1 MCYLYRKCAIL
12 IAPRNTP
19 GKLIVCIIQR
29 MDDAY
34 DLNRFL
40 EAQKPVYARVCSELR
55 EGRKSS
61 HWMWFVFPQIQGL
74 GRSGMAQRFA
84 ISSVEEAGE
93 YLQHPV
99 LGSRLRECA
108 ELVCAVK
115 GRTIH
120 EIFGS
125 PDDMKF
131 RSCMTLFARVDDQE
145 HSVFERALTKYFNG
159 EPDSLTLELV

>member
-1 MCYLYRKCAIL
+1 MS
-12 IAPRNTP
+12 
-19 GKLIVCIIQR
+19 
-29 MDDAY
+29 DAY

-40 EAQKPVYARVCSELR
+40 EAQKPVYERVCSELR
-55 EGRKSS
+55 TGRKSS

-84 ISSVEEAGE
+84 ISSIEEARV

-108 ELVCAVK
+108 ELVCGVT

-120 EIFGS
+120 QIFGS

-131 RSCMTLFARVDDQE
+131 RSCMTLFARVDDKE
-145 HSVFERALTKYFNG
+145 HSVFERALRQYFNG
-159 EPDSLTLELV
+159 EPDPLTLDLI